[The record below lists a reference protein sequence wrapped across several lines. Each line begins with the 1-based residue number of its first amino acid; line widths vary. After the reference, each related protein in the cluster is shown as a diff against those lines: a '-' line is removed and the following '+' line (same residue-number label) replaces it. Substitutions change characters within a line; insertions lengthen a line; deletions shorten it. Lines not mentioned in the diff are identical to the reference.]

1 MVQSLR
7 ANKARR
13 PSQTHGFTPTH
24 SIDQMLRVD
33 VVDMNGHAM
42 DQVAQ
47 AIEGNNKLNRA
58 NPTILV
64 KFMPKW
70 VPDWTA
76 DQASAPD
83 RMVRFE
89 PFVVQVTQAVSMME
103 RSIRVLRLWAHAN
116 WLPGTELPAGEP
128 RLGDASFDVELV
140 RKWCATF
147 ANLKPY
153 FSRHPA
159 TRFEFRGCGVANR
172 GGLDLMKELARL
184 WGIPVHA
191 AKNNQGTGMYWDGP
205 VVEAR
210 PDGTT
215 RPIVGVPFDAL
226 Y

>member
-1 MVQSLR
+1 MVQPLR
-7 ANKARR
+7 MSKARR
-13 PSQTHGFTPTH
+13 SSQTHGFTPTH
-24 SIDQMLRVD
+24 SIDQVLRVD
-33 VVDMNGHAM
+33 VVDMNGHGM
-42 DQVAQ
+42 DFTAKVL
-47 AIEGNNKLNRA
+47 EDNNRTNRA

-64 KFMPKW
+64 KYMPKW
-70 VPDWTA
+70 VPDWAA
-76 DQASAPD
+76 DQASAE
-83 RMVRFE
+83 RMITFE
-89 PFVVQVTQAVSMME
+89 PFVIQVTQAVSMME
-103 RSIRVLRLWAHAN
+103 RSIRVLRLWGHAN
-116 WLPGTELPAGEP
+116 WLPGTTLPAGEP
-128 RLGDASFDVELV
+128 RLGDRSFDAAQV

-159 TRFEFRGCGVANR
+159 TRFEFRGCGVAKF

-191 AKNNQGTGMYWDGP
+191 GENNQAVGNHWDGP

-215 RPIVGVPFDAL
+215 RPIVGIPFDAL